1 MADYVLGRF
10 DKDERVLVDEA
21 IKEAADAVELILAEG
36 IETAMTVITQK
47 RNRE

>member
-21 IKEAADAVELILAEG
+21 IKEAADAVELILAE
-36 IETAMTVITQK
+36 ALK
-47 RNRE
+47 LP

>member
-10 DKDERVLVDEA
+10 YKDERVLVDEA

-36 IETAMTVITQK
+36 IETAM
-47 RNRE
+47 NRYNAKKK

>member
-21 IKEAADAVELILAEG
+21 IKEAADAVCSLMNNGLEATMNI
-36 IETAMTVITQK
+36 ITRRKQK
-47 RNRE
+47 